1 MSFVALTIEETN
13 ADSPLNE
20 PLFTKIKDNFDA
32 LEAAGVTNGDAHDH
46 FGGDGAQIP
55 QGGIA
60 ASAIGQGQL
69 KTATGSISEVIG
81 TSSIEEIASL
91 LPGGAY
97 GFFPRAKASV
107 AGQVN
112 FVNFSH
118 SDNFVNGANLPTSY
132 TTLTAVIENEDGI
145 SPQTAYLE
153 QVYIQASPPY
163 KVGNK
168 KWGHFLYLL
177 RNIIT
182 GEIKSAYEAE
192 DPPYAYNGP
201 SHNSKDSIERIMAVP
216 HPFKNYFTKDPAIDG
231 LEIVLVDLR
240 GHNTKQWKEDSAKQG
255 QGILENMGHINKK
268 GSIITPKELG
278 IVDIQGFTDRVKIRK
293 V

>member
-1 MSFVALTIEETN
+1 MSFVALTPAETD

-20 PLFTKIKDNFDA
+20 PLFTKIKNNFDA
-32 LEAAGVTNGDAHDH
+32 LDGADVTNGDAHDH
-46 FGGDGAQIP
+46 DGGDGAQIP

-60 ASAIGQGQL
+60 ARAIGQGQL

-81 TSSIEEIASL
+81 AASIEEISSL

-97 GFFPRAKASV
+97 GFFPRAKASA

-112 FVNFSH
+112 FINFSYN
-118 SDNFVNGANLPTSY
+118 DNFVNGANLPASY
-132 TTLTAVIENEDGI
+132 TTLTAVIENEDAI
-145 SPQTAYLE
+145 TPRTAYLE
-153 QVYIQASPPY
+153 QVYMQASPPY
-163 KVGNK
+163 KFGNMG
-168 KWGHFLYLL
+168 WGHFLFIL
-177 RNIIT
+177 RNITT

-201 SHNSKDSIERIMAVP
+201 SHNPKDSIERIKAVP
-216 HPFKNYFTKDPAIDG
+216 HPFKNYFTRDPAIDG

-240 GHNTKQWKEDSAKQG
+240 EHNTKQWKEDNAKQG
-255 QGILENMGHINKK
+255 KGILEDLGHINKK
-268 GSIITPKELG
+268 GLIVTPQELG
-278 IVDIQGFTDRVKIRK
+278 IGNIQGFTDRVKIRK